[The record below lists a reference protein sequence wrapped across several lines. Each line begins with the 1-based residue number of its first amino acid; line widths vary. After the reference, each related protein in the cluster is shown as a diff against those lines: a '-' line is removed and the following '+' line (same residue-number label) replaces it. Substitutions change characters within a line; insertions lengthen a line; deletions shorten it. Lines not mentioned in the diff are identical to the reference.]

1 MTDRLLLAQISVDI
15 RDLQKQM
22 QKAGFSVETTGRR
35 MAQNW
40 RATTS
45 GMARDTEQ
53 FGRDVRRAIA
63 GIALATVTSEVTDL
77 ADAWT
82 RASNQISAAAA
93 ATGGASVS
101 LSAIADIARATRT
114 EFDATATL
122 YARLT
127 RATADLGASQD
138 QVIQATTLINQSFKA
153 GGASAQEQ
161 ASAILQL
168 SQALSSGVL
177 QGDELRS
184 LRESSPILL
193 QAIAKEFGVAQG
205 ALKALGAE
213 GKLTSDRIFKAIL
226 NAAPEIEAQFS
237 VTQSTVADSFT
248 NLRTAAVQYVG
259 ELDESLSI
267 TKSLGG
273 VANGLADKFEAF
285 ADSLLIA
292 VTLLGARG
300 LGGALNDA
308 LASGVNYAR
317 SLRSRSREQIEAYKA
332 EREAALQKAD
342 DAARAVDKEKRA
354 LTELDRER
362 KKLRQTVESGP
373 KLFAQYGEMKIAQD
387 ELTQAQERYNQAL
400 SGGKGTEAQTLKALQ
415 ERDAA
420 QARLNQLQSKA
431 FANANRLNAID
442 SQYEQTTKRLETA
455 QRRLAG
461 AKTAAAVAARQL
473 SGAMDVVG
481 RAGSSLLNFFG
492 GPIGLSITAVAAAF
506 GYFEYQAIQSDRAVR
521 NLSGALDILARANLD
536 NVQLSEDA
544 ATASKQLTEQIENQ
558 KDAVAALAAIERQ
571 RLQTDFLKGIKGG
584 REEVKRLQN
593 EVRVLSQAI
602 EESRAFGTD
611 TLALEG
617 ALKTANTELESTIE
631 YVGILEKALPAL
643 QAMNFDL
650 GGGAAPA
657 APDSGAP
664 AIPVDGGN
672 PLAGD
677 VSKVRQQIESQIK
690 AQADAKTEA
699 ERIIEEIRSTW
710 DEFYIWRDEQIQNDL
725 AADLKA
731 IDSLGLGAEAAAELK
746 KKANENAAAKL
757 RELREE
763 EFADQEEI
771 NRAKE
776 EAAQREIDLV
786 ARVMDERDRMLGRT
800 LSIIDREYAA
810 RRAAFEAE
818 AADGADRNEA
828 LRALAEEEAEFRRQA
843 AEGLRGLDDRSDG
856 ASEIARVQEITKA
869 KLDALQEGYDLEL
882 IKLQEFEELKR
893 EIIADS
899 EAEIMAIRQASA
911 LSLLSGAQQLF
922 GALSSLASTFAGE
935 QSGIFKALFLAE
947 KAAALASAYIN
958 MQLAI
963 AKANASAPPPF
974 NAPAILAAK
983 VTGAAAIAGI
993 LASTAAGFKK
1003 GGYTGDGD
1011 PNTVAGAVHRGEYVF
1026 DAKATKRLGIANLEA
1041 LRSGR
1046 MPSTIAGA
1054 VAPAPARSVSFG
1066 DMIVSVSG
1074 NGAAEI
1080 RDELA
1085 AALESH
1091 RRTILSDV
1099 DRNFGSMQ
1107 AREIKRTTPRFE
1119 RPRP

>member
-93 ATGGASVS
+93 ATGTASVS

-127 RATADLGASQD
+127 RATADLGASQQ
-138 QVIQATTLINQSFKA
+138 QVIQATQLINQSFVA

-184 LRESSPILL
+184 LRESSPLLL

-273 VANGLADKFEAF
+273 VANGLADNFEAF

-292 VTLLGARG
+292 ATLLGARG

-317 SLRSRSREQIEAYKA
+317 SLRSRSREQIDAYKA

-342 DAARAVDKEKRA
+342 DAARAVDREKRA

-617 ALKTANTELESTIE
+617 ALKAANTELESTIE

-650 GGGAAPA
+650 GGASPA

-710 DEFYIWRDEQIQNDL
+710 NEFYIWRDEQIQNDL
-725 AADLKA
+725 DADLKA

-757 RELREE
+757 RQLREE
-763 EFADQEEI
+763 EFADQEEM

-776 EAAQREIDLV
+776 EAAQREIDLI

-843 AEGLRGLDDRSDG
+843 AEGLRGLDDRSDA

-882 IKLQEFEELKR
+882 IQLQEFEELKR

-963 AKANASAPPPF
+963 AKANASAPPPL

-1085 AALESH
+1085 AALDQH

>member
-40 RATTS
+40 KATTS

-101 LSAIADIARATRT
+101 LSAIADIARGTRV
-114 EFDATATL
+114 EFEATATL

-127 RATADLGASQD
+127 RATADLGASQE
-138 QVIQATTLINQSFKA
+138 QVIEATRLINQSFVA

-184 LRESSPILL
+184 LRESSPLLL

-237 VTQSTVADSFT
+237 VTQATVADSFT
-248 NLRTAAVQYVG
+248 NLRTAAIEYTGTLNQ
-259 ELDESLSI
+259 
-267 TKSLGG
+267 SLGATDAVG
-273 VANGLADKFEAF
+273 GAVNALADNFESF
-285 ADSLLIA
+285 ADALLISVA
-292 VTLLGARG
+292 LLGARG
-300 LGGALNDA
+300 LGGALNAAAGNMISYVATMNKRRGELIKGLIAERDQT
-308 LASGVNYAR
+308 LANAR
-317 SLRSRSREQIEAYKA
+317 AAAKA
-332 EREAALQKAD
+332 VENESNLLARVTKEREAAN
-342 DAARAVDKEKRA
+342 AAIFTSDKSIIQS
-354 LTELDRER
+354 
-362 KKLRQTVESGP
+362 RQ
-373 KLFAQYGEMKIAQD
+373 LA
-387 ELTQAQERYNQAL
+387 
-400 SGGKGTEAQTLKALQ
+400 
-415 ERDAA
+415 AA
-420 QARLNQLQSKA
+420 QADVAKSTEALNKQLTAKVLNQ
-431 FANANRLNAID
+431 NAVD
-442 SQYEQTTKRLETA
+442 EA
-455 QRRLAG
+455 QRRLTLSQANLNALQKSHTVDVARLNNLDAQSEAITNRLTEAKNRLAAAQASAARASAALAAAQQGLARAG
-461 AKTAAAVAARQL
+461 ASV
-473 SGAMDVVG
+473 
-481 RAGSSLLNFFG
+481 LNFFG
-492 GPIGLSITAVAAAF
+492 GPIGLALVGVTAAMGYFQFQTVRAERAVTAVNSA
-506 GYFEYQAIQSDRAVR
+506 
-521 NLSGALDILARANLD
+521 LSILAEGYGVTEGLAR
-536 NVQLSEDA
+536 DA
-544 ATASKQLTEQIENQ
+544 AGASAELTAQLNAQ
-558 KDAVAALAAIERQ
+558 KDAAAALAEIEK
-571 RLQTDFLKGIKGG
+571 QTRRDDYIKG
-584 REEVKRLQN
+584 
-593 EVRVLSQAI
+593 
-602 EESRAFGTD
+602 
-611 TLALEG
+611 LEG
-617 ALKTANTELESTIE
+617 ARERAEKLADEVRKLENADFLWINTFAGGSEKAAARLGEARKELEGMTR
-631 YVGILEKALPAL
+631 YVGILEAGLAGLEAIGFAKPEVSADLPGAPS
-643 QAMNFDL
+643 
-650 GGGAAPA
+650 GGGSETESESEIEARLKAEQSARERAA
-657 APDSGAP
+657 
-664 AIPVDGGN
+664 
-672 PLAGD
+672 
-677 VSKVRQQIESQIK
+677 E
-690 AQADAKTEA
+690 EA
-699 ERIIEEIRSTW
+699 ERLIEGLRATW
-710 DEFYIWRDEQIQNDL
+710 RGYYEFRGEAIERELSEDL
-725 AADLKA
+725 AAIDKA
-731 IDSLGLGAEAAAELK
+731 ALSAEAAAEARTL
-746 KKANENAAAKL
+746 AEQSAAAKR
-757 RELREE
+757 RELAAEE
-763 EFADQEEI
+763 AEEAEEAA
-771 NRAKE
+771 RLKE

-800 LSIIDREYAA
+800 LSIISREFDA
-810 RRAAFEAE
+810 RRAAIEE
-818 AADGADRNEA
+818 EIQDETRRNEA
-828 LRALAEEEAEFRRQA
+828 LRALATEEAEFRRQA

-882 IKLQEFEELKR
+882 IQLQEFEELKR

-963 AKANASAPPPF
+963 AKANASAAAPL

-1085 AALESH
+1085 AALDQH